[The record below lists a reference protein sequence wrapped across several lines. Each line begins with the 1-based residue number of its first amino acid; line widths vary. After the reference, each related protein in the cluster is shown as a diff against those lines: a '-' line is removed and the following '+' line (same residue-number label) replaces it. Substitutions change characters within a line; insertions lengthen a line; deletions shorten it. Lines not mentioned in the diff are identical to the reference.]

1 MFWEANDPVAPK
13 ASFPD
18 AEPLS
23 FVVRRSIKGVG
34 FSGGTGNKTE
44 NHTNIKYE
52 QRLCHEYR
60 AGLEAGA
67 FNNGEKSVGPWSPCG
82 ALPPPSSPHSIDP
95 PPQRGR
101 RPDDRLQA
109 WLYVHHDL

>member
-13 ASFPD
+13 ASFPEAD
-18 AEPLS
+18 LFS
-23 FVVRRSIKGVG
+23 FIVQRSIKGVRS
-34 FSGGTGNKTE
+34 SGGTGNKTE

-67 FNNGEKSVGPWSPCG
+67 FNNGEKSVGPWSPRG
-82 ALPPPSSPHSIDP
+82 ALPPP
-95 PPQRGR
+95 Q
-101 RPDDRLQA
+101 
-109 WLYVHHDL
+109 Y